1 MRIFILMAVLF
12 FQIPA
17 VQSPTI
23 EEPTPEAGI
32 SVNVNLVNVLF
43 TVSDRKGR
51 FVTTL
56 PMNKFRVF
64 EDNKPQPITHFS
76 SETDLPLTI
85 AILIDTSGSI
95 GDKLVFEQQAAI
107 EFLKSTL
114 RRGQDRAL
122 LITFD
127 TGIDL
132 LQDYTDDT
140 SKLSR
145 AAEKIRAGGNTSMY
159 DAIYL
164 ASSDKLANQAG
175 RHIEI
180 VISDGNDTFSRK
192 SIDDALRIA
201 QQSDA
206 AIYCIS
212 TNSILGNSSRD
223 TANGNKALRRLAEE
237 TGGRIFLP
245 LNTSE
250 LGPNFQKINEELRSQ
265 YALTYRPSAKQ
276 DGAFHKIRI
285 ETGDRQLNIQAR
297 NGYFA
302 AKLD

>member
-1 MRIFILMAVLF
+1 MMAVLL

-17 VQSPTI
+17 VQSPAI
-23 EEPTPEAGI
+23 ESPAPEAGI

-51 FVTTL
+51 FVTSL
-56 PMNKFRVF
+56 PMNNFRVF
-64 EDNKPQPITHFS
+64 EDNKAQPITHFS

-85 AILIDTSGSI
+85 AIMIDTSGSI

-114 RRGQDRAL
+114 RRGQDKAL

-127 TGIDL
+127 TGINL

-140 SKLSR
+140 NKLSR
-145 AAEKIRAGGNTSMY
+145 AAEKIRVGGNTSMF
-159 DAIYL
+159 DAIHL
-164 ASSDKLANQAG
+164 ASSEKLANQAG
-175 RHIEI
+175 RHIAI
-180 VISDGNDTFSRK
+180 LISDGNDTFSHK
-192 SIDDALRIA
+192 SIDDALRSA
-201 QQSDA
+201 QQSDT
-206 AIYCIS
+206 AIYSIS

-223 TANGNKALRRLAEE
+223 TANGTKVLRRLAEE

-245 LNTSE
+245 LDTNE

-265 YALTYRPSAKQ
+265 YALTYHPSAKQ

-285 ETGDRQLNIQAR
+285 ETRDRQLHIQAR